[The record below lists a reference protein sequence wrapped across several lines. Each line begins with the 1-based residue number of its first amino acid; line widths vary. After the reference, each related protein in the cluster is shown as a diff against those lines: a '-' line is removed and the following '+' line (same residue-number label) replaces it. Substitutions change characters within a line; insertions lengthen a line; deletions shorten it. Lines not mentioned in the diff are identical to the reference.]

1 MNINKIDM
9 KNTTLI
15 AFTFIITLF
24 ISSCGNTEI
33 NKQDAPSEVQELDS
47 VLKSLNI
54 NTSTSSVEWKGVM
67 VGIYSHNGFVSIKEG
82 NLVWQ
87 GNTITG
93 GSITID
99 METMTQ
105 SDSLYKTEENKLVA
119 HLESPDFFDVANF
132 PTATFEITSSEKST
146 NTVYGNLTV
155 RGITES
161 EVVEDVIFDV
171 ENKSATGTLKFDRQK
186 YGVAYKGSKKDMLVG
201 DEVEMTISLKTN

>member
-1 MNINKIDM
+1 M

-155 RGITES
+155 RGITDS

-171 ENKSATGTLKFDRQK
+171 EKKSATGTLKFDRQK

>member
-1 MNINKIDM
+1 M
-9 KNTTLI
+9 KNITLI

-33 NKQDAPSEVQELDS
+33 NKQDAPSEVQEVDS

-87 GNTITG
+87 GNLITG

-155 RGITES
+155 RGITDS
-161 EVVEDVIFDV
+161 EVVEDVIFGV
-171 ENKSATGTLKFDRQK
+171 EKKSATGTLKFDRQK

>member
-1 MNINKIDM
+1 M

-155 RGITES
+155 RGITGS

-171 ENKSATGTLKFDRQK
+171 EKKSATGTLKFDRQK

>member
-1 MNINKIDM
+1 M
-9 KNTTLI
+9 KNTAVIT
-15 AFTFIITLF
+15 FTFLITLLV
-24 ISSCGNTEI
+24 SSCGNTETKKI
-33 NKQDAPSEVQELDS
+33 ETTLEVQELDS
-47 VLKSLNI
+47 VLQSLNI

-82 NLVWQ
+82 NLVYQ
-87 GNTITG
+87 GNSITG

-132 PTATFEITSSEKST
+132 PTATFEITSSDLGT
-146 NTVYGNLTV
+146 NKVYGNLTV
-155 RGITES
+155 KGIKDS
-161 EVVEDVIFDV
+161 EVVENVIFDV
-171 ENKSATGTLKFDRQK
+171 ETKSATGTLKFDRQK
-186 YGVAYKGSKKDMLVG
+186 YGVTYKGSKKDMLVG

>member
-1 MNINKIDM
+1 M
-9 KNTTLI
+9 KNTAVIT
-15 AFTFIITLF
+15 FTFLITLLV
-24 ISSCGNTEI
+24 SSCGNTETKKI
-33 NKQDAPSEVQELDS
+33 ETTLEVQELDS
-47 VLKSLNI
+47 VLQSLNI

-82 NLVWQ
+82 NLVYQ
-87 GNTITG
+87 GNSITG

-132 PTATFEITSSEKST
+132 PTATFEITSSDLGT
-146 NTVYGNLTV
+146 NKVYGNLTV
-155 RGITES
+155 KGITDS
-161 EVVEDVIFDV
+161 EVVENVIFDL
-171 ENKSATGTLKFDRQK
+171 ETKSATGTLKFDRQK
-186 YGVAYKGSKKDMLVG
+186 YVVTYKGSKKDMLVG

>member
-1 MNINKIDM
+1 M
-9 KNTTLI
+9 KNTAVIT
-15 AFTFIITLF
+15 FTFLITLLV
-24 ISSCGNTEI
+24 SSCGNTETKKI
-33 NKQDAPSEVQELDS
+33 ETTLEVQELDS
-47 VLKSLNI
+47 VLRSLNI

-82 NLVWQ
+82 NLVYQ
-87 GNTITG
+87 GNSITG

-132 PTATFEITSSEKST
+132 PTATFEITSSDLGT
-146 NTVYGNLTV
+146 NKVYGNLTV
-155 RGITES
+155 KGITDS
-161 EVVEDVIFDV
+161 EVVENVIFDG
-171 ENKSATGTLKFDRQK
+171 ETKSATGTLKFDRQK
-186 YGVAYKGSKKDMLVG
+186 YGVTYKGSKKDMLVG

>member
-1 MNINKIDM
+1 M

-15 AFTFIITLF
+15 AFIITLF
-24 ISSCGNTEI
+24 ISSCGNTETK
-33 NKQDAPSEVQELDS
+33 KQEAPSEVQEVDS
-47 VLKSLNI
+47 VLKSFNI

-87 GNTITG
+87 GNSITG

-119 HLESPDFFDVANF
+119 HLESPDFFDVVNF
-132 PTATFEITSSEKST
+132 PTATFEITSSEKGA

-171 ENKSATGTLKFDRQK
+171 EKKSATGTLKFDRQK

>member
-1 MNINKIDM
+1 M
-9 KNTTLI
+9 KNTAVIT
-15 AFTFIITLF
+15 FTFLITLLV
-24 ISSCGNTEI
+24 SSCGNTETKKI
-33 NKQDAPSEVQELDS
+33 EPTLEVQELDS
-47 VLKSLNI
+47 VLQSLNI

-82 NLVWQ
+82 NLVYQ
-87 GNTITG
+87 GNSITG

-132 PTATFEITSSEKST
+132 PTATFEITSSDLGT
-146 NTVYGNLTV
+146 NKVYGNLTV
-155 RGITES
+155 KGITDS
-161 EVVEDVIFDV
+161 EVVENVIFDL
-171 ENKSATGTLKFDRQK
+171 ETKSATGTLKFDRQK
-186 YGVAYKGSKKDMLVG
+186 YGVTYKGSKKDMLVG